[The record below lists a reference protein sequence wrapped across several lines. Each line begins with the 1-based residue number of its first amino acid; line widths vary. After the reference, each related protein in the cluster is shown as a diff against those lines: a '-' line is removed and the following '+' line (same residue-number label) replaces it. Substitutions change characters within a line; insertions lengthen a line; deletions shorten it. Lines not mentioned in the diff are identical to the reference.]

1 MSTSNEPG
9 GLAMDG
15 AMSARRTPHSIET
28 LLAAGESL
36 AEQVRTQIPHSPR
49 PVFLHYIAQTFDAL
63 TATLWRGGEPHPS
76 TPAQQ
81 LCLHLMIARAENR
94 NRRTAESGHDFAR
107 VRAALLPDNT
117 HEQLAAV
124 GRISGK
130 ADQWYDFAAL
140 GVALTAQGMSAFFAP
155 FEPDDLVA

>member
-1 MSTSNEPG
+1 MSTSNEPRG
-9 GLAMDG
+9 RAADG
-15 AMSARRTPHSIET
+15 AMTARRPPRGIET
-28 LLAAGESL
+28 LLTAGESL
-36 AEQVRTQIPHSPR
+36 AQQVRTQIPHSPR

-63 TATLWRGGEPHPS
+63 TATLSRGGEPYPA

-94 NRRTAESGHDFAR
+94 ARRAAESDHDFDR

-124 GRISGK
+124 GRICGK
-130 ADQWYDFAAL
+130 ADQRYDFAAL

-155 FEPDDLVA
+155 FESDDLVA